1 MASKK
6 KTSKTAAAAPAAAQT
21 PPPQTMPQTAPAPA
35 AVRTVTPFPAKWLWV
50 PPALMAAF
58 FLMTC
63 FSAGSTVKAA
73 AMTMVI
79 GAIASCLVRFP
90 VVRDRLSLPLLGVA
104 GWVILNGVSTLYA
117 AAGSFALKEFLKL
130 LIGFSVLLL
139 ILAWSRKGENRG
151 RAAASV
157 LAGGTALASLVSID
171 MLSTRWLSGPLVGFL
186 GLFTGDYIGI
196 SANPVE
202 VGVRMNSLYENPNIF
217 AGVAGLGVLLTL
229 GLAVTAEEKK
239 ERCFHL
245 EKHA

>member
-139 ILAWSRKGENRG
+139 ILAWSRK
-151 RAAASV
+151 
-157 LAGGTALASLVSID
+157 
-171 MLSTRWLSGPLVGFL
+171 
-186 GLFTGDYIGI
+186 
-196 SANPVE
+196 
-202 VGVRMNSLYENPNIF
+202 
-217 AGVAGLGVLLTL
+217 
-229 GLAVTAEEKK
+229 
-239 ERCFHL
+239 
-245 EKHA
+245 